1 MTTRQRSES
10 DAERRTEERPRR
22 ESRHDAREAA
32 VQMLYQ
38 WEVGK
43 LSMLEVM
50 STYWT
55 LRDPESA
62 VREPEPLNADLRNAD
77 SGSRKGDEVREFA
90 TALTNGVAA
99 TIERIDPLIAEA
111 AEHWRIERMAVMDR
125 IILRLAVFEFLE
137 QPETP
142 ARVIINE
149 ALELART
156 FSTDEAVR
164 FINGILDSIRRK
176 LERE

>member
-10 DAERRTEERPRR
+10 DADRRIEERPRR
-22 ESRHDAREAA
+22 ESRHGAREAA

-50 STYWT
+50 STYWMPG
-55 LRDPESA
+55 LAAE
-62 VREPEPLNADLRNAD
+62 EPA
-77 SGSRKGDEVREFA
+77 GDEVREFA

-99 TIERIDPLIAEA
+99 TIERIDPLIVEA

-125 IILRLAVFEFLE
+125 IILRLAVYEFLE

-164 FINGILDSIRRK
+164 FINGILDGIRRK

>member
-1 MTTRQRSES
+1 MTTREQSSEP
-10 DAERRTEERPRR
+10 DAERRAEERPRR
-22 ESRHDAREAA
+22 ESRHGAREAA

-55 LRDPESA
+55 LREPQSA
-62 VREPEPLNADLRNAD
+62 VGDPQSTVGEP
-77 SGSRKGDEVREFA
+77 REFA

-99 TIERIDPLIAEA
+99 AIERIDPLIAEA

-125 IILRLAVFEFLE
+125 IILRLAVYEFLE

-156 FSTDEAVR
+156 FSTDDAVR
-164 FINGILDSIRRK
+164 FINGILDGIRRR
-176 LERE
+176 LQRE